1 MTWCNI
7 KIHDAVGTSAAL
19 GFPVAIAGTLGYV
32 VAGLDMPQMPPGSLG
47 YLYVPGLLVI
57 SLASITTAPLGARL
71 AHSMD
76 VRPLQKVF
84 AVVLY
89 MLAAYFLL
97 R

>member
-1 MTWCNI
+1 
-7 KIHDAVGTSAAL
+7 
-19 GFPVAIAGTLGYV
+19 
-32 VAGLDMPQMPPGSLG
+32 MPPGSLG

-57 SLASITTAPLGARL
+57 SVASITTAPLGARV

-84 AVVLY
+84 AMVLY